1 VKVLHQT
8 RRFVAVG
15 IVQWLVD
22 WATLVGLS
30 ALGIPVAPANI
41 AGRIVGA
48 MLGFWLNGRFT
59 FARAASD
66 LGWPQLARYI
76 VLWCVNTAI
85 STFAISTINGH
96 ADLYGAWLAKPL
108 IEGVLALGTF
118 LVSRYWVY
126 R

>member
-1 VKVLHQT
+1 MLRQT
-8 RRFVAVG
+8 RHFVAVG
-15 IVQWLVD
+15 IVQWAAD

-30 ALGIPVAPANI
+30 ALGAPVAPANI

-59 FARAASD
+59 FARDGST

-76 VLWCVNTAI
+76 VLWCANTVI
-85 STFAISTINGH
+85 STLAIAAIKGH

-108 IEGVLALGTF
+108 IEGALALATF
-118 LVSRYWVY
+118 LVSRHWVY